1 MTARLALLAAAG
13 AAVVALCTGCQGM
26 TGSTAV
32 PPAAPTAQVTGGG
45 ATDYDQQFDQLQ
57 STLDSVQ
64 AQINS
69 DSTP

>member
-1 MTARLALLAAAG
+1 VTARLTLLVAAG
-13 AAVVALCTGCQGM
+13 AAVLALCTGCQGM

-32 PPAAPTAQVTGGG
+32 PPPTNQTAGF
-45 ATDYDQQFDQLQ
+45 DQQLDQLQ